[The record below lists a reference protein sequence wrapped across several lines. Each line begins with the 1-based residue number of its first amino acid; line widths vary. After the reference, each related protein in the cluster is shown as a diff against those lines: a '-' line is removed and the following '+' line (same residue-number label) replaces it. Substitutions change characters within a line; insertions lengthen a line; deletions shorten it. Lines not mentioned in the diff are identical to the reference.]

1 MLSFENCKL
10 VDTNKN
16 ELKCQIYRNQLEQK
30 MSIFAQIHKVYIVTP
45 ELGFF
50 EQKLVG
56 RVDVEYTEALFKQ
69 LINVK
74 ITHLLNNVVNDAV
87 FYETDVTSVSN
98 VKTSKFEL
106 KIIEPSSSKYD
117 CQFIAGDKKL
127 IMACFPPFNSEGNY
141 SIGKMT
147 EKIIID
153 EINIKYKFM
162 IQPFSN
168 NETFSYG
175 NKKEHAVNV
184 YPEVLDFTSKDYLY
198 IMYWVINP
206 DKFKNVTLNPD
217 APNLECNT
225 IDNKSNNIS
234 VTCLVHKSHFDGK
247 TSGYYY
253 TYNLNYKNERDI
265 SYLVPPI
272 KVILSSSNP
281 DNTDNTDN
289 TDKPISFGTIEKP
302 LLYFFL
308 LYLFLL

>member
-1 MLSFENCKL
+1 
-10 VDTNKN
+10 
-16 ELKCQIYRNQLEQK
+16 
-30 MSIFAQIHKVYIVTP
+30 
-45 ELGFF
+45 
-50 EQKLVG
+50 
-56 RVDVEYTEALFKQ
+56 
-69 LINVK
+69 
-74 ITHLLNNVVNDAV
+74 
-87 FYETDVTSVSN
+87 
-98 VKTSKFEL
+98 
-106 KIIEPSSSKYD
+106 
-117 CQFIAGDKKL
+117 
-127 IMACFPPFNSEGNY
+127 
-141 SIGKMT
+141 MT
-147 EKIIID
+147 EKKIID

-168 NETFSYG
+168 NETFYYG
-175 NKKEHAVNV
+175 NIKEHAVNI

-198 IMYWVINP
+198 IIYWVTNP

-234 VTCLVHKSHFDGK
+234 VTCLIHKSHFDGK

-253 TYNLNYKNERDI
+253 TYNLNYKNEIDI

-281 DNTDNTDN
+281 DNTDNTD
-289 TDKPISFGTIEKP
+289 KPISFGTFEKP